1 MIPSVDDRL
10 ASVVRAITD
19 VILPSLPA
27 EAALAREQAQ
37 LAVGHLQIL
46 RGQLDAAP
54 AFELEELS
62 DARALG
68 AALLAKGQGG
78 PECSAAL
85 AALQAALDINDAKGL
100 PRQRRTE
107 IHAAIDGVIRHAA
120 IDATP
125 GFRQQLATVVIEME
139 TARANKDR
147 KLFAPMG
154 FDAEAQS

>member
-54 AFELEELS
+54 AFELGELS

-85 AALQAALDINDAKGL
+85 ALLRAAIEKKGTSPLPREARADINQAV
-100 PRQRRTE
+100 
-107 IHAAIDGVIRHAA
+107 DGVIRMAA

-125 GFRQQLATVVIEME
+125 DFRKQLVQLVVEME
-139 TARANKDR
+139 TGRANKDR